1 MSIDYFRIRLAYR
14 AIDDLRQIGKR
25 YGKKTYETIRDLIR
39 DLEFE
44 PDKKGEP
51 LQRNLT
57 GLYSRH
63 YSRFRIIYRIDA
75 KEFVVLVVG
84 CGYHTNESR
93 NDIYS
98 LIERAIQS
106 GTLVIQ
112 DSSAGGQDVSSD
124 EG

>member
-1 MSIDYFRIRLAYR
+1 MSIDYFRVRLAER
-14 AIDDLRQIGKR
+14 AIDDLRRIGKR
-25 YGKKTYETIRDLIR
+25 YGKKTYETIRDQIR

-51 LQRNLT
+51 LLRNLT
-57 GLYSRH
+57 GLHSRH
-63 YSRFRIIYRIDA
+63 YSRFRIIYCIDA

-93 NDIYS
+93 NDIYR